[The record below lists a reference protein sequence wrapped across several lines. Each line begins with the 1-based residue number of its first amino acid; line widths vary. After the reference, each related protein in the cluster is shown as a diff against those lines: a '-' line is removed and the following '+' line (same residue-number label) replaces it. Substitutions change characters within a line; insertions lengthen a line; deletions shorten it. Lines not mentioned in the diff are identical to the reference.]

1 MNNIREN
8 KLINLYTSKGA
19 KLFNGHGMI
28 MRNVKEVPKNT
39 ALMFLSEPG
48 YCMYISTGA
57 GIQKMFF
64 ENENGL
70 KNFMRSGRAN
80 GKHIEYVNTI
90 LSRTH
95 FPRGTFPGKPHL
107 NNPTY
112 PNMWINLLP
121 NKTFKGMGY
130 VKKLPLT
137 QVSVNAKKQPV
148 PRYRN
153 TVGPLVPGRYRLSD
167 LLERNN
173 LKTGGVFVISAC
185 RVHENNVQRGV
196 PTEVHEGQE
205 YKRLK
210 RHTISA
216 NTVLSMPIVPP
227 KPGSR
232 PTQQP
237 TINLNNNTIKSLTN
251 LFLKIRQ
258 QNNLEKAI
266 KINQAKNILYNN
278 SQRRSY
284 SNLRNVLARVNL
296 PANFG
301 RNYPQLLEHFQ
312 NVFNHGIQPNSVR
325 KLRSGSQY
333 PTTNLKKRKP
343 I

>member
-8 KLINLYTSKGA
+8 VLEKLFTAKGA

-28 MRNVKEVPKNT
+28 MRNIKEVPPGT

-48 YCMYISTGA
+48 YCMYIHTGA

-64 ENENGL
+64 ETEAGFRNFL
-70 KNFMRSGRAN
+70 KSGRAH

-95 FPRGTFPGKPHL
+95 FPRGTFPGRPHL

-121 NKTFKGMGY
+121 NKTFRGMGY
-130 VKKLPLT
+130 IKKLPLT
-137 QVSVNAKKQPV
+137 TSSINAKKQPV
-148 PRYRN
+148 PRYGN
-153 TVGPLVPGRYRLSD
+153 AVGPLVPGRYRLSE

-173 LKTGGVFVISAC
+173 LKSGGVFVISAC
-185 RVHENNVQRGV
+185 RVHENNVSRGV
-196 PTEVHEGQE
+196 PGEVHEGQE

-210 RHTISA
+210 RGTVA
-216 NTVLSMPIVPP
+216 AATVLNMPIVPP

-237 TINLNNNTIKSLTN
+237 TINLNTNTIRSLTN
-251 LFLKIRQ
+251 LFRQIRE
-258 QNNLEKAI
+258 QNKSGKPK
-266 KINQAKNILYNN
+266 KINNAKAILYNN
-278 SQRRSY
+278 NERRKY
-284 SNLRNVLARVNL
+284 QTLRNVLASVNL
-296 PANFG
+296 PANFA
-301 RNYPQLLEHFQ
+301 RDYPLLLRHFQ
-312 NVFNHGIQPNSVR
+312 NVFNHGIAPNSVR
-325 KLRSGSQY
+325 KLRSGSPY
-333 PTTNLKKRKP
+333 PMTNLKR
-343 I
+343 

>member
-8 KLINLYTSKGA
+8 VLEKLFTAKGA

-28 MRNVKEVPKNT
+28 MRNIKEVPPGT

-48 YCMYISTGA
+48 YCMYIHTGA

-64 ENENGL
+64 ETEAGFRNFL
-70 KNFMRSGRAN
+70 KSGRAN

-95 FPRGTFPGKPHL
+95 FPRGTFPGRPNL

-121 NKTFKGMGY
+121 NKSFKGMGY
-130 VKKLPLT
+130 IKKLPLT
-137 QVSVNAKKQPV
+137 TSSINAKKQPI

-153 TVGPLVPGRYRLSD
+153 TVGPLVPGRYRLSK

-173 LKTGGVFVISAC
+173 LKSGGVFVISAC
-185 RVHENNVQRGV
+185 RVHENNVSRGV
-196 PTEVHEGQE
+196 PGEVHEGQE

-210 RHTISA
+210 RGTVAA
-216 NTVLSMPIVPP
+216 NTVLGMSIVPP
-227 KPGSR
+227 KSGSR
-232 PTQQP
+232 PTRQP
-237 TINLNNNTIKSLTN
+237 TILLNNNTIRSLTN

-258 QNNLEKAI
+258 ENSSEKAN
-266 KINQAKNILYNN
+266 KINRAKAILYNN
-278 SQRRSY
+278 SRRRSY
-284 SNLRNVLARVNL
+284 PSLRNVLANVNL

-301 RNYPQLLEHFQ
+301 RNYPQLLQHFQ
-312 NVFNHGIQPNSVR
+312 NVFNSGIAPNSVR
-325 KLRSGSQY
+325 KLRSGSQF
-333 PTTNLKKRKP
+333 PMTNLKRKR